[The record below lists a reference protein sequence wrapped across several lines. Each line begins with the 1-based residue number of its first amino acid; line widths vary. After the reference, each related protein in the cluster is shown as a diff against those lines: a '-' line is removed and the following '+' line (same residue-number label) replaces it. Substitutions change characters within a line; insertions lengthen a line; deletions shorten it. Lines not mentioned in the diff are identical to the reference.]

1 MHTYFLKNLLLFGRL
16 LRLMGLDVGAAE
28 MIELTQALDAIE
40 LGQKWDVY
48 HTARAVLV
56 RRHEDYPLF
65 DQAWRVFWRKAG
77 NPNVPRLELQADPR
91 LTPKPLRVPMRPQEP
106 GDGQSRREEEKVSV
120 HQQQSFSANELL
132 RHKDFGA
139 FTWEEVQEAKRLM
152 QQMVWRVGE
161 RRTRRRRREEEQ
173 VSVHQQQSFS
183 ANELLR
189 HKDFG
194 AFTWEEVQAAKRLM
208 QQMVWRVGE
217 RRTRRRRPVRG
228 GEYLDLR
235 RVVRTNLRYG
245 GEFLKLA
252 WKRRKTKPR
261 PLIILCD
268 ISGSM
273 EQYSRMLLHFIHTI
287 STGFDFDKVEAFLF
301 STRLTR
307 ITRPLAHR
315 DVDDALDAVERQV
328 QDWSGGTRIGEAIHN
343 FNYHWARRVLG
354 RGAVVMII
362 SDGWDRGE
370 PRALAVEMERLQKSC
385 HRLIWLNPLI
395 GSEGY
400 QPMTQG
406 LVAALPYVDNFLSVR
421 NLNSLAELGRQL
433 STLDE
438 HKPARR
444 RRVASLPPAPKPPDG
459 ADDQAEARQRAANRR
474 QLVERMRGIVRQ

>member
-16 LRLMGLDVGAAE
+16 LRLMGMDVGPAE
-28 MIELTQALDAIE
+28 MIELTQALDVVD
-40 LGQKWDVY
+40 LGKKWDVY
-48 HTARAVLV
+48 HAARSVLV

-91 LTPKPLRVPMRPQEP
+91 LMPKPLRVPLRPHDAS
-106 GDGQSRREEEKVSV
+106 DGQGRHEEETVSV
-120 HQQQSFSANELL
+120 HLQQSFSANELL
-132 RHKDFGA
+132 RRKDFGA
-139 FTWEEVQEAKRLM
+139 FTWEEVQEAKRM
-152 QQMVWRVGE
+152 
-161 RRTRRRRREEEQ
+161 
-173 VSVHQQQSFS
+173 
-183 ANELLR
+183 
-189 HKDFG
+189 
-194 AFTWEEVQAAKRLM
+194 M

-235 RVVRTNLRYG
+235 RVVRSNLRYG
-245 GEFLKLA
+245 GEFLSLA

-287 STGFDFDKVEAFLF
+287 SAGFDFDKVEAFLF

-406 LVAALPYVDNFLSVR
+406 LLAALPYVDDFLSVR

-438 HKPARR
+438 RQPVRRRGNAPGPARP
-444 RRVASLPPAPKPPDG
+444 AAKPPAAVD
-459 ADDQAEARQRAANRR
+459 ERFESEQRAQARR
-474 QLVERMRGIVRQ
+474 MLAERLRGIVH